1 MQRFYFAVRFIPKEA
16 NLALLM
22 GRCISVMHSFICN
35 REISGLGVTFPAWSD
50 SSIGDVI
57 AFVHTDSAIL
67 DGLKQQSYFQEMAA
81 FGFFC
86 VSGVASV
93 PLDCTEVRFKRNQ
106 CIAKMFVGEARRRL
120 KRLEKRAL
128 ARAEVFKPA
137 KHLKEREF
145 DTFHCIAVGSTS
157 TSQDFLLHIQKEI
170 VAIPQDPEFS
180 MYGLATNKVHNGSVP
195 ELSCSIQTLF

>member
-22 GRCISVMHSFICN
+22 GRCISVMHGFICN

-57 AFVHTDSAIL
+57 AFVHTDAAIL

-86 VSGVASV
+86 VSSVASV
-93 PLDCTEVRFKRNQ
+93 PLECSEVRFKRNQ
-106 CIAKMFVGEARRRL
+106 CIAKMFVGEALRRL

-128 ARAEVFKPA
+128 ARGEVFKPI
-137 KHLKEREF
+137 KHFKERDF
-145 DTFHCIAVGSTS
+145 DTFHCIAVSSAS
-157 TSQDFLLHIQKEI
+157 TSQDFLLHIQREI
-170 VAIPQDPEFS
+170 VAIPQEPAFS
-180 MYGLATNKVHNGSVP
+180 KYGLATNKVHNGSVP
-195 ELSCSIQTLF
+195 ELSCSIHTLF